1 MLDIRHHMPMMRDT
15 ELHLVMCSQFD
26 MFVWIEL
33 FFGSN
38 IHLDASAKNT
48 KEVDTNK
55 STA

>member
-1 MLDIRHHMPMMRDT
+1 MPMMRDT